1 MEWVWQSQKGRPGN
15 SSRVGLAC
23 LSRPNLPGDRADD
36 LVPTLRPSLQIPNLL
51 NPLSTLP
58 TSRICPLFEGTAL
71 QLSCRRSP

>member
-36 LVPTLRPSLQIPNLL
+36 LVPTFRPSHQVPNLL
-51 NPLSTLP
+51 NPLPTLP
-58 TSRICPLFEGTAL
+58 VP
-71 QLSCRRSP
+71 